1 MRSTRATTLAAT
13 AAFLIL
19 LSSCGGEETGA
30 PSRQDDQSNPGA
42 VAATPLDARV
52 ADGPTHAS
60 MRHVLFHLQQD
71 IVLDVDWLEGELRPA
86 ADSVPVIFDDPESFS
101 LHIDSGVVALSMI
114 SLERLMNDWV
124 FAYDDAPLQDLEF
137 EVKNGQLR
145 LHGKLD
151 KLIDVPFEIDAAPS
165 MTANG
170 EIRIRPS
177 RMSTGGF
184 IGNAIRKL
192 LGLDL
197 EQAIDLDEAQGVR
210 AEGNDLYLDPDR
222 LLPPPRIEGTIA
234 AIEIRDGKLVQ
245 YFGPDA
251 RTNVQSSAEEGFDRN
266 FMHFT
271 GGTLGFGKLRMI
283 DADLRVV
290 DMDAD
295 DPFDFSLAEY
305 QEQLIA
311 GMSRT
316 TEKLGLDVFMPDLE
330 DLRSRKNGGN

>member
-1 MRSTRATTLAAT
+1 MRSTRETTLAAT
-13 AAFLIL
+13 AAFLML
-19 LSSCGGEETGA
+19 LLSCGGEETGA
-30 PSRQDDQSNPGA
+30 SSREDGRSDPA
-42 VAATPLDARV
+42 VAASTPLDARL

-60 MRHVLFHLQQD
+60 MRHVLFHLEQD
-71 IVLDVDWLEGELRPA
+71 IVLDIDWLEGELRPA
-86 ADSVPVIFDDPESFS
+86 VDSVPVIFDDPTTFS
-101 LHIDSGVVALSMI
+101 LYIDSGVVALSMT

-137 EVKNGQLR
+137 EVKDGQLR

-151 KLIDVPFEIDAAPS
+151 KLINVPFEIDASPS
-165 MTANG
+165 MTAKG

-197 EQAIDLDEAQGVR
+197 EEAVDLDEAQGVR
-210 AEGNDLYLDPDR
+210 AEGNDLYLDPNR
-222 LLPPPRIEGTIA
+222 LLPPPRIDGNIA

-245 YFGPDA
+245 YFGPDTNA
-251 RTNVQSSAEEGFDRN
+251 NVQAPAEESFDRN

-283 DADLRVV
+283 DADLRVI

-305 QEQLIA
+305 QAQLIA

-316 TEKLGLDVFMPDLE
+316 TEQLGLDVFMPDLDE
-330 DLRSRKNGGN
+330 LRSRKDGGR

>member
-1 MRSTRATTLAAT
+1 MRSTRETTLAAI
-13 AAFLIL
+13 AAL
-19 LSSCGGEETGA
+19 LMVLTSCGDERTTPAAQEDDRSDPA
-30 PSRQDDQSNPGA
+30 P
-42 VAATPLDARV
+42 VASTPLDARL

-71 IVLDVDWLEGELRPA
+71 IVLEIEWLEGELRPA
-86 ADSVPVIFDDPESFS
+86 ADSMPVIFDDPGTFS
-101 LHIDSGVVALSMI
+101 LAIDSGVVALSMT

-124 FAYDDAPLQDLEF
+124 FAYDDAPLKDLEF
-137 EVKNGQLR
+137 EVKDGKLS

-151 KLIDVPFEIDAAPS
+151 KLINVPFDIDASPS

-170 EIRIRPS
+170 EIRIRPN

-197 EQAIDLDEAQGVR
+197 EEAVDLDQAQGVR
-210 AEGNDLYLDPDR
+210 AEGNDLYLDPNR
-222 LLPPPRIEGTIA
+222 LLPPPRIEGNIA
-234 AIEIRDGKLVQ
+234 SIEIRDGRLVQ

-251 RTNVQSSAEEGFDRN
+251 RATVQSSAEEGFDRN

-305 QEQLIA
+305 QEQLVA

-316 TEKLGLDVFMPDLE
+316 TEKLGLDVFMPDLD
-330 DLRSRKNGGN
+330 DLHRKSAAR